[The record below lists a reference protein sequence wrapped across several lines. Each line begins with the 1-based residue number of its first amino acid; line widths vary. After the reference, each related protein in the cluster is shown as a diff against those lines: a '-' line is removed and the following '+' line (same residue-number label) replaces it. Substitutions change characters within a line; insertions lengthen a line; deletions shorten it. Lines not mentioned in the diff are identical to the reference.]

1 MRRYCEAVCSA
12 MLGNQFHSL
21 WEGLGCGSLDLS
33 LSNKDKGKGRRLF
46 RWREQLVALGI
57 GLLADGSKERR
68 DPRDDSVGKRT

>member
-1 MRRYCEAVCSA
+1 MRLSA
-12 MLGNQFHSL
+12 AQCREISFRSL